1 MKRFYHTEAEMASM
15 FLEEMSP
22 EGRTSMALD
31 EMARAGAQML
41 LQAMLEAE
49 VAECLGRTRYARG
62 AKGVYRNGSRPRQI
76 KTGAGGIAVRYP
88 KITGGGK
95 GFSSSVIPA
104 YQRLSP
110 RLAETLPH
118 LYAEGLSTRDFERA
132 LGPLWGQSGLS
143 PSSIS
148 RANKTLYRSFE
159 AWRKR
164 DLSDLDIVYLFLDG
178 ISQKMRITDKGNDMI
193 LVAHGITRAGKR
205 VLVGL
210 AL

>member
-1 MKRFYHTEAEMASM
+1 MKRFYHTEAEMARM
-15 FLEEMSP
+15 FSEEMSP

-41 LQAMLEAE
+41 LQAMLEEE
-49 VAECLGRTRYARG
+49 VVECLGRIRYARG
-62 AKGVYRNGSRPRQI
+62 AHGVYRNGSRPRQV
-76 KTGAGGIAVRYP
+76 KTGTGDIAVRYP

-95 GFSSSVIPA
+95 GFSSKMIPA

-110 RLAETLPH
+110 RLLEILPH

-132 LGPLWGQSGLS
+132 LAPLMGPSSLS

-148 RANKTLYRSFE
+148 RANKTLYQSFE

-178 ISQKMRITDKGNDMI
+178 ISQKIRMTLRP
-193 LVAHGITRAGKR
+193 V
-205 VLVGL
+205 
-210 AL
+210 